1 MGHAIRAL
9 TDANPLTTILSI
21 DGIGAYDHVYRSAF
35 LKKLLNV
42 PSLQGLLPF
51 VRATYADPTS
61 YAWVDEAG
69 EVHHI
74 VQAEGG
80 EQGDPLLLFSL
91 AIHDPLE
98 EASRELRPEE
108 HLFAHL
114 DDVYFSGDV
123 PNRTRTVYDS
133 LGEKLFTQAGIR
145 LHSGKTRVWNR
156 ASVCPEGMAELGP
169 EVWNPESV
177 KVLGTPV
184 GSRAFVDEVINKR
197 LREEQ
202 KLWEAIPWVPDLQ
215 AGWQILI
222 QCAGPRCHHII
233 RTLPPSQSADY
244 AQGHD
249 EGMKRTMDNLL
260 GGLPGEVHEQE
271 VARNIASLPMRMGGL
286 GIRSAQRMA
295 LGAFWASWADALHM
309 IDQRLPTV
317 ADRVVN
323 TLRADEEPRGCLGEL
338 RNAAGV
344 LDRHGFVGRPSWNSI
359 RSGVRPEGHIHAEPG
374 EWSHGWQYYASSSS
388 EYNFR
393 KNVVLN
399 QSCAAEQAHLRPHS
413 GPGASDVL
421 CGCPSKPEFR
431 IEAGLFR
438 TLILERARLPLQVVE
453 ARCECGTPLDS
464 RGRHRPACSRSG
476 RLKTRALAPERT
488 LASVPRSWC
497 HGAVQR
503 ETP

>member
-61 YAWVDEAG
+61 YAWADEAG

-80 EQGDPLLLFSL
+80 EQGDPLMPLLFSL

-108 HLFAHL
+108 HLFAYL
-114 DDVYFSGDV
+114 DDVYFSADV

-145 LHSGKTRVWNR
+145 LHSGNTRVWNR

-169 EVWNPESV
+169 EVWNPEGV
-177 KVLGTPV
+177 KVLGTLV
-184 GSRAFVDEVINKR
+184 GSRAFVDEVINRR

-202 KLWEAIPWVPDLQ
+202 KLWEAIPWVPDFQ
-215 AGWQILI
+215 AGWQILT

-295 LGAFWASWADALHM
+295 PGAYWASWADALH
-309 IDQRLPTV
+309 
-317 ADRVVN
+317 
-323 TLRADEEPRGCLGEL
+323 
-338 RNAAGV
+338 
-344 LDRHGFVGRPSWNSI
+344 
-359 RSGVRPEGHIHAEPG
+359 
-374 EWSHGWQYYASSSS
+374 
-388 EYNFR
+388 
-393 KNVVLN
+393 
-399 QSCAAEQAHLRPHS
+399 
-413 GPGASDVL
+413 
-421 CGCPSKPEFR
+421 
-431 IEAGLFR
+431 
-438 TLILERARLPLQVVE
+438 
-453 ARCECGTPLDS
+453 
-464 RGRHRPACSRSG
+464 
-476 RLKTRALAPERT
+476 
-488 LASVPRSWC
+488 
-497 HGAVQR
+497 
-503 ETP
+503 

>member
-1 MGHAIRAL
+1 
-9 TDANPLTTILSI
+9 
-21 DGIGAYDHVYRSAF
+21 
-35 LKKLLNV
+35 
-42 PSLQGLLPF
+42 
-51 VRATYADPTS
+51 
-61 YAWVDEAG
+61 
-69 EVHHI
+69 
-74 VQAEGG
+74 
-80 EQGDPLLLFSL
+80 
-91 AIHDPLE
+91 
-98 EASRELRPEE
+98 
-108 HLFAHL
+108 
-114 DDVYFSGDV
+114 
-123 PNRTRTVYDS
+123 
-133 LGEKLFTQAGIR
+133 
-145 LHSGKTRVWNR
+145 
-156 ASVCPEGMAELGP
+156 MAELGP
-169 EVWNPESV
+169 EVWNPEGV

-202 KLWEAIPWVPDLQ
+202 KLWEAIPRVPDIQ
-215 AGWQILI
+215 ARWQILI

-233 RTLPPSQSADY
+233 RPPSQSADY

-249 EGMKRTMDNLL
+249 EGMKRTMANLL
-260 GGLPGEVHEQE
+260 GRLPGDVHEQE
-271 VARNIASLPMRMGGL
+271 VARNISSLPMRTGGL

-295 LGAFWASWADALHM
+295 PGAYWASWADALHM

-344 LDRHGFVGRPSWNSI
+344 LDWHGFVGRPSWNSI

-374 EWSHGWQYYASSSS
+374 EWLHGWQYYASSSS

-399 QSCAAEQAHLRPHS
+399 QSYAAEQAHLRSHS

-453 ARCECGTPLDS
+453 AVANAGLRWTAEVATEPRAAVQEDSKRGLLLQSAHWQECAAKLVPRCGCNAKLRDMDLAISVHDERATEVLATSLPLFFGAQLAVDITLRCALAS
-464 RGRHRPACSRSG
+464 DGMAQPGAARVDGAVCSR
-476 RLKTRALAPERT
+476 T
-488 LASVPRSWC
+488 C
-497 HGAVQR
+497 
-503 ETP
+503 